1 MLSAYCSHD
10 WEFTLWITRKTKQNK
25 TKKTV
30 SFCDVEVAELFQ
42 SVDSDRAFLLRG
54 PDPSL
59 YKCTA
64 VYFFVVNHAAFHVH
78 GMSLIPNPCLRD
90 VQSVPAAQSP
100 GKAYLVKVYAVCI
113 PSALEIKL
121 H

>member
-1 MLSAYCSHD
+1 M
-10 WEFTLWITRKTKQNK
+10 TKNMYYELHLKQKKNK
-25 TKKTV
+25 HKKTA
-30 SFCDVEVAELFQ
+30 SFCDVEVAELFHF
-42 SVDSDRAFLLRG
+42 VDSKRAFLLRG
-54 PDPSL
+54 PDPFL
-59 YKCTA
+59 HKCTA

-90 VQSVPAAQSP
+90 VQSVPAVQSP